1 MHGVAT
7 AWALEARS
15 KGSKDWEKISVVLH
29 SSYPPEA
36 MSAIQESGATVFV
49 PCVGKDDAV
58 STSASGALE
67 TPKRTPK
74 AEGGGASAGK
84 VAAALAPPAAVASQ
98 STVAISSP
106 SKSPSKQLNLDSLD
120 IKVTKD
126 VVQKYK
132 SAKEAR
138 GGGASGYKLTVNL
151 SGVVTTSG
159 RAKVVGVINLVDR
172 RNAPCWI
179 LKPDVLI
186 DTLQALTENPHLAC
200 LSDLAKSAKEVPLR
214 DIPCGADVGK
224 LSYSKTGSA
233 FPITTTMFSLDV
245 SEKIRPPAEEA
256 VCLVQMLHEVVT
268 SKVFKEAYTDMM
280 VNGGGRWAKLGS
292 QIEQDNHSCWVIFK
306 GCNLEVVDPSP
317 LNTVLME
324 TKTSRKPCP
333 S

>member
-1 MHGVAT
+1 MC
-7 AWALEARS
+7 
-15 KGSKDWEKISVVLH
+15 
-29 SSYPPEA
+29 
-36 MSAIQESGATVFV
+36 F
-49 PCVGKDDAV
+49 GKDDAV

-126 VVQKYK
+126 VVQKHK

-159 RAKVVGVINLVDR
+159 RAKVVGVVNLVDR

-200 LSDLAKSAKEVPLR
+200 LSDLAKSAKERFL
-214 DIPCGADVGK
+214 CATF
-224 LSYSKTGSA
+224 L
-233 FPITTTMFSLDV
+233 
-245 SEKIRPPAEEA
+245 A
-256 VCLVQMLHEVVT
+256 VLM
-268 SKVFKEAYTDMM
+268 
-280 VNGGGRWAKLGS
+280 LGS
-292 QIEQDNHSCWVIFK
+292 CPAPRLGQLFQSQPPCFPWTCQRRFALLPRRLFAWCK
-306 GCNLEVVDPSP
+306 CC
-317 LNTVLME
+317 
-324 TKTSRKPCP
+324 TKL
-333 S
+333 